1 MVINTIASARC
12 IRAWP
17 LLQRG
22 DESHLQSCGLRTM
35 ERTNAGCSAPLLPT
49 TDDCRTGI
57 DVSGMDSD
65 MLPNPASCARRCR
78 RPRG

>member
-1 MVINTIASARC
+1 MVISTIASARC

-22 DESHLQSCGLRTM
+22 DEAHLQSCVLSAVVSS
-35 ERTNAGCSAPLLPT
+35 EECSAQVLQD
-49 TDDCRTGI
+49 TDDCRSRVR
-57 DVSGMDSD
+57 VSEGDRD
-65 MLPNPASCARRCR
+65 LVPNPASCERRCR